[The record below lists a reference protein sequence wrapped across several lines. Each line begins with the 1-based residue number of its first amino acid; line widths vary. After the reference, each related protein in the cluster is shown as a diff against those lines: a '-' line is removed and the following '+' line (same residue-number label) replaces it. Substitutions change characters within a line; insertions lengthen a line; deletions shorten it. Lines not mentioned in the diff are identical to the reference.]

1 MVLFVGRYKIVVLLW
16 AKQVLGG
23 RLYYDCRLINNSF
36 EDGILWAHM
45 KSFWIW
51 LVSMIVLSGV
61 VHGQGQNPFD
71 LVRSADDSTTST
83 VVTPEVDNKLDAE
96 NPFDVSHIPIRKNQY
111 KEIERMALPKE
122 EKARTISLSY
132 LPLQIIVLSMCFL
145 AYLLYMKRDHLAVLI
160 KSISNDNFMKLSNYE
175 EKGGLNVIYLLGYL
189 LFILNA
195 ALLIYLVCTK
205 QFGYSRP
212 YLYLILVGCVA
223 GFFLGKHVVNTVVSW
238 VFHLSKES
246 KLYDFTIITFYNLL
260 GLVFF
265 IINILMVF
273 GSQGWVRALASFA
286 SLIFIIFLL
295 SRYYKA
301 LIIGR
306 SQANAYFFHFFLY
319 FCAFE
324 FCPWVVVYT
333 VLKDLI

>member
-1 MVLFVGRYKIVVLLW
+1 MKIVSSLVF
-16 AKQVLGG
+16 
-23 RLYYDCRLINNSF
+23 CILILAGS
-36 EDGILWAHM
+36 
-45 KSFWIW
+45 
-51 LVSMIVLSGV
+51 V
-61 VHGQGQNPFD
+61 VAQGQNPFD
-71 LVRSADDSTTST
+71 LDRTPVDSSST
-83 VVTPEVDNKLDAE
+83 VTAPPVVDNKLDVE

-111 KEIERMALPKE
+111 KEIERMALPKD
-122 EKARTISLSY
+122 EKVQTISLSY
-132 LPLQIIVLSMCFL
+132 LPLHIIILSMCIL
-145 AYLLYMKRDHLAVLI
+145 AYLLFMKRDHLAVLI

-175 EKGGLNVIYLLGYL
+175 ENGGLNVIYLLGYL
-189 LFILNA
+189 LFVINA
-195 ALLIYLVCTK
+195 ALLVFLVCTK
-205 QFGYSRP
+205 HFGFGRP
-212 YLYLILVGCVA
+212 YLFLTLVGIGLA
-223 GFFLGKHVVNTVVSW
+223 FFLGKHLVNTLVSW

-265 IINILMVF
+265 IINILIVF
-273 GSQGWVRALASFA
+273 GPQGWVKALATFA
-286 SLIFIIFLL
+286 SLMFVIFLL

-324 FCPWVVVYT
+324 FSPWVIVYT